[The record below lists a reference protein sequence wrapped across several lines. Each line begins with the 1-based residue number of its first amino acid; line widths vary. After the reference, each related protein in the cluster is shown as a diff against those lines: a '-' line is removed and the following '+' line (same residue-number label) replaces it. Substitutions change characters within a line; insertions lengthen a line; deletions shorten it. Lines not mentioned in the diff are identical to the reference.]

1 MAYLKI
7 DATDMRVLTSDATS
21 SVKQLRLSENCR
33 FLAVAGDTEIV
44 LFNIENAKYE
54 LRLELDANVASI
66 EWVGSS
72 GLLVGDHLGSV
83 HLFA

>member
-33 FLAVAGDTEIV
+33 FLAVAGDT
-44 LFNIENAKYE
+44 
-54 LRLELDANVASI
+54 
-66 EWVGSS
+66 
-72 GLLVGDHLGSV
+72 
-83 HLFA
+83 